1 MKIKIKFVLAS
12 VVFTL
17 FLVGYGSVQQS
28 EDLNTLLL
36 ENVEALADGEEPSYI
51 DCYGHGSVDC
61 PINHVKVKEVYAPY
75 RLWH

>member
-12 VVFTL
+12 VAFAL

-51 DCYGHGSVDC
+51 DCYGYGSVDC

-75 RLWH
+75 SLLH